1 VCVCVCVMQE
11 KWQVVCLGGA
21 DDVCVCLCV
30 CVCVCVFVCVCVKL
44 VCLCVGD
51 FFFLMLC

>member
-30 CVCVCVFVCVCVKL
+30 CVCVCVCIRVCMCKVGMFVC
-44 VCLCVGD
+44 GR
-51 FFFLMLC
+51 FFF